1 MKNIKKTSFFIS
13 LLLLPLFVVG
23 CDLESHYKYE
33 GSGSRDIQ
41 YTYIPGSP
49 TYQYTYTYTY
59 TQPPVTVTSISQP
72 SVQYTNPNVNTSYR
86 YLAPV
91 KIFDSFKDGFI
102 PATPLR
108 FTLQEYYPSSFI
120 VDSNMNIIQEGT
132 NRFYG
137 HAYSLYMYDADGDGF
152 RDFCMGDF
160 DNVDGS
166 YNEYLSIY
174 SYFYEKELYYL
185 YENNQLNAANFRF
198 LLSGSDLFA
207 YESEYDLN
215 GNERIKDYGRFAYST
230 SRGGTYLQWNTYPN
244 HEITSISAG
253 FELATDLSR
262 NYRYHAFADNEH
274 TVRVD
279 DVTMYCLDVS
289 FSGSRVTEQS
299 LKDYVHI
306 LNRYRNG
313 GVNIAFYDIKNNRL
327 NLFLT
332 FDSSAEYEELD
343 IMVNGDVE
351 HFVFTIQEGENA
363 DTLASLSGYSN
374 IIDTVSSY
382 VSKVTYSIEDTTV
395 LNQSL
400 RQVTTW
406 TNSESLNKMCDLLK
420 DNAYAVQNSVVTGA
434 SQMMYSQLSFYLFN
448 SMQRAAVFN
457 FYNHQFF
464 YVDGTYY
471 ALAKPLK
478 TTNFGNIDNTCYGFA
493 HSIGDTAVTIYST
506 KDSAIAS
513 MFSGLFSIFFVKERN
528 TTYTTS
534 DANYR
539 FYFNQNFYII
549 NGTTFIDQSAENV
562 YTIISDDDFSFLFNN

>member
-1 MKNIKKTSFFIS
+1 M
-13 LLLLPLFVVG
+13 
-23 CDLESHYKYE
+23 
-33 GSGSRDIQ
+33 
-41 YTYIPGSP
+41 
-49 TYQYTYTYTY
+49 
-59 TQPPVTVTSISQP
+59 
-72 SVQYTNPNVNTSYR
+72 
-86 YLAPV
+86 
-91 KIFDSFKDGFI
+91 
-102 PATPLR
+102 
-108 FTLQEYYPSSFI
+108 
-120 VDSNMNIIQEGT
+120 
-132 NRFYG
+132 
-137 HAYSLYMYDADGDGF
+137 
-152 RDFCMGDF
+152 
-160 DNVDGS
+160 
-166 YNEYLSIY
+166 
-174 SYFYEKELYYL
+174 
-185 YENNQLNAANFRF
+185 
-198 LLSGSDLFA
+198 
-207 YESEYDLN
+207 
-215 GNERIKDYGRFAYST
+215 
-230 SRGGTYLQWNTYPN
+230 
-244 HEITSISAG
+244 
-253 FELATDLSR
+253 
-262 NYRYHAFADNEH
+262 
-274 TVRVD
+274 
-279 DVTMYCLDVS
+279 
-289 FSGSRVTEQS
+289 
-299 LKDYVHI
+299 
-306 LNRYRNG
+306 
-313 GVNIAFYDIKNNRL
+313 
-327 NLFLT
+327 
-332 FDSSAEYEELD
+332 
-343 IMVNGDVE
+343 
-351 HFVFTIQEGENA
+351 
-363 DTLASLSGYSN
+363 
-374 IIDTVSSY
+374 
-382 VSKVTYSIEDTTV
+382 SKVTYSIEDTTV